1 MAEFSKECMQN
12 QALDSNEILVIKWAN
27 EDPNPKVVE
36 IQEKEERRLLV
47 RAMERKKE
55 EHDRAE
61 KRKVIKEKR
70 DQALQSMMK
79 NYQHHKDH

>member
-1 MAEFSKECMQN
+1 MAEFAKECMQN

-36 IQEKEERRLLV
+36 VQEKEERRLLV

-55 EHDRAE
+55 EKDRVDR
-61 KRKVIKEKR
+61 RKVIKEKR

-79 NYQHHKDH
+79 NYKHH

>member
-1 MAEFSKECMQN
+1 MAEFAKECMQN

-36 IQEKEERRLLV
+36 VQEKEERRLLV

-55 EHDRAE
+55 EKDRVDR
-61 KRKVIKEKR
+61 RKVIKEKR
-70 DQALQSMMK
+70 DHALQSMMK
-79 NYQHHKDH
+79 NYKHH